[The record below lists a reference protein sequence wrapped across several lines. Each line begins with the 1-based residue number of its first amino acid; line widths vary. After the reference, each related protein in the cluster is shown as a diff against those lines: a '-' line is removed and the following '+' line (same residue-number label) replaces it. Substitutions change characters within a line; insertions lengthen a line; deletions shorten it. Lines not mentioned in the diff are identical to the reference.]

1 MGPAGFRDAAG
12 PMAGAGP
19 PDLGSRSARAGDA
32 GRRSS
37 KPAARIRGAR
47 ALSAAI
53 VVGRFDRR
61 FDRRV
66 DLAVGLEVLEDP

>member
-47 ALSAAI
+47 ALAAAI
-53 VVGRFDRR
+53 AVVA
-61 FDRRV
+61 RV